1 MEVKVLASTCPDYQ
15 LPVEEAEIFAG
26 QSAGICYM
34 KDDFETIA
42 REPEEKSLKRF
53 ARTAESGHHSVAGH
67 ASYNLLLT
75 GVPKII
81 AMILNNEKDYNTSE
95 KSARYTRMK
104 LEGDEERLYNKWFA
118 LFYEAIRGVYCDLND
133 EVTTKLAQENARY
146 FISVFTPS
154 TTMEY
159 TVDFRQGNYLIGMLE
174 EFACY
179 CDITDQNPFCD
190 LLQPWLIKT
199 AQLFRSVMNCESIRD
214 TKGRTLSLF
223 AERERD
229 EYFGEVYSVNYVG
242 SFAQLAQAQRH
253 RTLHY
258 EMEIP
263 NLFMARFFVPPI
275 LDRFPGL
282 SEQYLADMESVKMGY
297 PQGMLVKINERGMP
311 EDFLT
316 SKCSERLCGAAQL
329 EICRQTKRTLDRYIS
344 TVAGNGQASVL
355 QTLYAIQGKTKCQ
368 FTYQRCARPCP
379 LGRQHAF
386 DRLI

>member
-1 MEVKVLASTCPDYQ
+1 MYP
-15 LPVEEAEIFAG
+15 
-26 QSAGICYM
+26 
-34 KDDFETIA
+34 
-42 REPEEKSLKRF
+42 
-53 ARTAESGHHSVAGH
+53 
-67 ASYNLLLT
+67 
-75 GVPKII
+75 
-81 AMILNNEKDYNTSE
+81 
-95 KSARYTRMK
+95 
-104 LEGDEERLYNKWFA
+104 
-118 LFYEAIRGVYCDLND
+118 
-133 EVTTKLAQENARY
+133 
-146 FISVFTPS
+146 
-154 TTMEY
+154 
-159 TVDFRQGNYLIGMLE
+159 GNY
-174 EFACY
+174 
-179 CDITDQNPFCD
+179 
-190 LLQPWLIKT
+190 
-199 AQLFRSVMNCESIRD
+199 V
-214 TKGRTLSLF
+214 
-223 AERERD
+223 
-229 EYFGEVYSVNYVG
+229 V
-242 SFAQLAQAQRH
+242 SFAQLAHAQRH

-282 SEQYLADMESVKMGY
+282 SEQYLAEMESVKMGY